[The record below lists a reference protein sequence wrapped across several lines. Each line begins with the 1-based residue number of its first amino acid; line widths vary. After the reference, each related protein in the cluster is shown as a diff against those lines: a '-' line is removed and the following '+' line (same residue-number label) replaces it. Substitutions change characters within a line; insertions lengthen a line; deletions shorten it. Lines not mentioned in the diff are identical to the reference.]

1 MLSQYVTEG
10 IFREHLAQYGV
21 HVELDTE
28 AVALE
33 QNDGGVSVTLKHAD
47 SEKVETAR
55 FAYVVGADG
64 ARGQSAHQE
73 MHAGCT
79 RLTAHRDEPMLGFT
93 RKAIGATFEGQT
105 KEEDGSVFAD
115 VEVEGLSSDV
125 SKQVRSAVRW
135 AILTVSI

>member
-1 MLSQYVTEG
+1 MEQD
-10 IFREHLAQYGV
+10 
-21 HVELDTE
+21 DT
-28 AVALE
+28 
-33 QNDGGVSVTLKHAD
+33 GVSVMLKHTD
-47 SEKVETAR
+47 TEKVETAQ

-79 RLTAHRDEPMLGFT
+79 RLTAHRDGPMLGFT

-105 KEEDGSVFAD
+105 KEEDGTVFAD

-125 SKQVRSAVRW
+125 SKQVQSAVGW
-135 AILTVSI
+135 AILTLFI